1 MGLDNPGFMGL
12 CQIYVIVVHGIC
24 KVYIKKCFKFIII
37 GCEDNVCVGGGAQAG
52 LTICVRSEDNVMD
65 LVVFFFQFYMGS
77 WDGIQRSNLY
87 SKHFT
92 L

>member
-1 MGLDNPGFMGL
+1 M
-12 CQIYVIVVHGIC
+12 CW
-24 KVYIKKCFKFIII
+24 
-37 GCEDNVCVGGGAQAG
+37 GGAQEG

-77 WDGIQRSNLY
+77 WDGIHRSNLY